1 MFFPH
6 SPPTPRGR
14 ELGATGE
21 GGDDR
26 QVEGALGRREK
37 VSLVQAQRDSSAQWL
52 HPGVVADDCP
62 LSVMRRSERTA
73 LQKYPLRH
81 KDYFELKAMKNQKM
95 EKVTL
100 WGCFPHLIR
109 SKKFWE
115 IRLL

>member
-37 VSLVQAQRDSSAQWL
+37 VPLV
-52 HPGVVADDCP
+52 
-62 LSVMRRSERTA
+62 
-73 LQKYPLRH
+73 
-81 KDYFELKAMKNQKM
+81 
-95 EKVTL
+95 
-100 WGCFPHLIR
+100 
-109 SKKFWE
+109 
-115 IRLL
+115 

>member
-37 VSLVQAQRDSSAQWL
+37 VSLVQAQRDSSAL
-52 HPGVVADDCP
+52 RADASFTGGD
-62 LSVMRRSERTA
+62 T
-73 LQKYPLRH
+73 
-81 KDYFELKAMKNQKM
+81 
-95 EKVTL
+95 
-100 WGCFPHLIR
+100 
-109 SKKFWE
+109 WE
-115 IRLL
+115 TPFL